1 MKKIKF
7 IILFLVSAILIV
19 LYPNIANAATV
30 IEATE
35 TTTTSTGK
43 VVKWKY
49 TLDADDNI
57 DELMCTNK
65 GEVTGEV
72 TIPSTIDGYTVVGLG
87 KEGYSYSIKYEEGTF
102 SGCAGLADIIIPN
115 TVKIIGYHAF
125 YGCTGLKSINIPD
138 SVTKLGNSTFYG
150 CTGLK
155 TVTLSN
161 NLIYIGGYSFY
172 GCAGI
177 KSITLPSSLIKI
189 DGEAFKRCTGLTE
202 IVIPDSVTTVGKN
215 AFEKCTGLK
224 NITLSKNM
232 SKLDEGVFFECTGLT
247 SVIIPENIT
256 TICGSKWYTGAF
268 GKCKNLEKV
277 LIPDN
282 VATIEEETFFG
293 CSKLTIY
300 GNDDQESKRYA
311 EENSINFKYI
321 SEWDDSE
328 VGEDITPPT
337 VSRIYVPSSSVSGCW
352 DSNTRKYIVLEG
364 RTIIINVEFSEPIL
378 ATIAPTLTIKF
389 GSGSNIVLKDG
400 AIAGSTV
407 AYKYTIT
414 KEDVGTMATV
424 SLEGGDVKDLA
435 ENEATLSC
443 PTLTVEYSSLYSDYI
458 YANGTAIGNENNGN
472 GSNGSENNNNGNNGN
487 TQNGENNN
495 GSTNNSGSDNE
506 VINNNNGSNGT
517 NNEPDTTITTTT
529 KYPKAGLTTA
539 VGAILLVIAIAVVV
553 LTKYNK
559 LRDI

>member
-1 MKKIKF
+1 
-7 IILFLVSAILIV
+7 
-19 LYPNIANAATV
+19 
-30 IEATE
+30 
-35 TTTTSTGK
+35 
-43 VVKWKY
+43 
-49 TLDADDNI
+49 
-57 DELMCTNK
+57 
-65 GEVTGEV
+65 
-72 TIPSTIDGYTVVGLG
+72 
-87 KEGYSYSIKYEEGTF
+87 
-102 SGCAGLADIIIPN
+102 
-115 TVKIIGYHAF
+115 
-125 YGCTGLKSINIPD
+125 
-138 SVTKLGNSTFYG
+138 
-150 CTGLK
+150 
-155 TVTLSN
+155 
-161 NLIYIGGYSFY
+161 
-172 GCAGI
+172 
-177 KSITLPSSLIKI
+177 
-189 DGEAFKRCTGLTE
+189 
-202 IVIPDSVTTVGKN
+202 
-215 AFEKCTGLK
+215 
-224 NITLSKNM
+224 M
-232 SKLDEGVFFECTGLT
+232 SKLDIGVFLGCTGLT
-247 SVIIPENIT
+247 SVIIPENTT
-256 TICGSKWYTGAF
+256 TICGNSLWNEGAF
-268 GKCKNLEKV
+268 EECENLEKV
-277 LIPDN
+277 LIPDS
-282 VATIEEETFFG
+282 VATIEKMAFSG

-321 SEWDDSE
+321 AEWDDSE

-352 DSNTRKYIVLEG
+352 DSNTRKYIVPQG

-424 SLEGGDVKDLA
+424 SLEGGDVKDSA